1 MTGPEDEAEPPFPP
15 EMASETIARLYESQ
29 GRPEKAASIRAL
41 IGKPAHLQARAR
53 DGALE
58 VTWHVSDPEP
68 GPLLLRLVTFAPGGR
83 TTVDTPAAERSGT
96 IALRCDPGWTCVA
109 IGRLDAERFV
119 PLAHAP
125 PVRVNSNTVT
135 DSP

>member
-68 GPLLLRLVTFAPGGR
+68 GPLLLRLVTFAPGCGQA
-83 TTVDTPAAERSGT
+83 TTDTIAPGPSGT
-96 IALRCDPGWTCVA
+96 IVLRAEAGWACVA
-109 IGRLDAERFV
+109 IGRRDAERFV

-125 PVRVNSNTVT
+125 PVRS
-135 DSP
+135 